1 VGRIYVATKNV
12 AVTAAVD
19 LFEIVSGSA
28 AITVLHSLSIGQQ
41 TKITAEQLNLTIKRG
56 YTVSG
61 SGGSSVT
68 PGPILTLDSAFSGT
82 VEAANTT
89 RAGTGTAVELLN
101 DAFDILAGW
110 EKVWTPE
117 TRPVI
122 VPSQRLIWGLETA
135 PAASMTLAITAVF
148 EEIG

>member
-1 VGRIYVATKNV
+1 MGRLYTVTKNV
-12 AVTAAVD
+12 AVTTAVD
-19 LFEIVSGSA
+19 LFEINAGSA
-28 AITVLHSLSIGQQ
+28 AIVWLHSLSIGQQ
-41 TKITAEQLNLTIKRG
+41 TKITAEQLNLSIKTG

-68 PGPILTLDSAFSGT
+68 PAPILPLDSAFSGT

-89 RAGTGTAVELLN
+89 RANTGTPVERMN
-101 DAFDILAGW
+101 DSFDILAGW

-135 PAASMTLAITAVF
+135 PAASMTLAITACF